1 MALLRIDKKNTL
13 QDLGNNCRVVRF
25 LQSLID
31 CLGDEL
37 IILLE
42 KASERFSIIAMLGQS
57 F

>member
-13 QDLGNNCRVVRF
+13 QNLGNNCRVVRF
-25 LQSLID
+25 LEGLID
-31 CLGDEL
+31 CLGDEF

-42 KASERFSIIAMLGQS
+42 KVSERFSMIYMLGQS